1 MPTSPV
7 TFGSLDGQ
15 AAMECE
21 NDVLA
26 VHADIYGDPD
36 GGPEDRDAFPRQ
48 FRVWRRQP
56 GFALAVAHSGDYLVG
71 YACGMPLR
79 TSTSWWKELTTPL
92 PDHVTDEYPGR
103 TFALTG
109 LAVRAP
115 WRRQGIAS
123 ELYDLVLAG
132 RGEERATLTV
142 DPHAAPA
149 QEAFRAW
156 GWRKTGRTRA
166 PDPRA
171 PALDILTLDL
181 PLSGGPR
188 RRAAAR
194 TGRPPERSPR

>member
-1 MPTSPV
+1 MSSSAV
-7 TFGSLDGQ
+7 TFGSFDGRT
-15 AAMECE
+15 AMEHE
-21 NDVLA
+21 SDVIA
-26 VHADIYGDPD
+26 VHADVYGDPVR
-36 GGPEDRDAFPRQ
+36 GPDDPDAFPRR

-92 PDHVTDEYPGR
+92 PDDVTDEYPGR

-115 WRRQGIAS
+115 WRRQGIAR
-123 ELYDLVLAG
+123 ELYDLVLTG
-132 RGEERATLTV
+132 REEERATLIV

-156 GWRKTGRTRA
+156 GWRKIARTRA
-166 PDPRA
+166 PDPHA
-171 PALDILTLDL
+171 PALDVLTLDL
-181 PLSGGPR
+181 P
-188 RRAAAR
+188 
-194 TGRPPERSPR
+194 SPT